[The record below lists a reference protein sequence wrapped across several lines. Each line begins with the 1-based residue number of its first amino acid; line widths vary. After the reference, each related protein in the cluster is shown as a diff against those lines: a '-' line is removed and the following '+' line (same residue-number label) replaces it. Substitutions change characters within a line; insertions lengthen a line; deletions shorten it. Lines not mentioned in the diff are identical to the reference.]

1 MAKPIKDNKDVIQS
15 YIFTMAKYDF
25 TVYEKR
31 IMFRLVEMAQSDI
44 KGLKMKDNLYK
55 LEPDLFGRTVVE
67 MPVRGIFRNSE
78 DVNYTAAKRAF
89 KSLSQKGIEYE
100 DDEVWS
106 YTNIIENPKILKG
119 TGVATFKVEPEIW
132 HCIVNFSK
140 GYRKYELA
148 TICNFKSVYAMRFY
162 EFLSGQKRPMTYVNE
177 KFTELCDIL
186 KLTKKMR
193 TVQKFENDV
202 LDVAKRELDE
212 KSPYSFKYER
222 VTVPSRGR
230 NGEKVIGYTFFP
242 IYIQKNR
249 DSEVERRELAAKLP
263 AGGTFGVLRKEL
275 YDYLNLSLGWSK
287 ESINRNKVTLLAA
300 QESTDITNLLSFLAE
315 KGAKART
322 LQKPVGYVVNALKGA
337 IKEQEG
343 KK

>member
-31 IMFRLVEMAQSDI
+31 IMYRLVEMAQNDI

-55 LEPDLFGRTVVE
+55 MEPDLFGRTVIE

-78 DVNYTAAKRAF
+78 DINYTAAKKAF
-89 KSLSQKGIEYE
+89 KSLAQKGIEYE
-100 DDEVWS
+100 DENVWC
-106 YTNIIENPKILKG
+106 YTSIIESPNIQKG
-119 TGVATFKVEPEIW
+119 TGIATFKVEPEIW
-132 HCIVNFSK
+132 RCIVNFSK

-148 TICNFKSVYAMRFY
+148 TVFNFKSVYAMRFY
-162 EFLSGQKRPMTYVNE
+162 EFLSGQKRPMTYKNE

-202 LDVAKRELDE
+202 LNVAKKELDE
-212 KSPYSFKYER
+212 KSPYSFTYER

-230 NGEKVIGYTFFP
+230 NGEKVIGYTFYP
-242 IYIQKNR
+242 VYIQKNR
-249 DSEVERRELAAKLP
+249 DPEVERRELAAKLP
-263 AGGTFGVLRKEL
+263 AGGTCGVIRKEL
-275 YDYLNLSLGWSK
+275 YDYLNLNLGWSK
-287 ESINRNKVTLLAA
+287 ESISRNKVTLFAA
-300 QESTDITNLLSFLAE
+300 QESMDMTNLLSFLAE

-322 LQKPVGYVVNALKGA
+322 LQNPVGYVVNALKGA
-337 IKEQEG
+337 IEEQKG
-343 KK
+343 NR